1 MVFSVNSSMPSVII
15 LKKLVARSQEHPED
29 RKPAHGARTSTIA
42 GGVSERIVAIF
53 LSAFML
59 RLLFRCDVLE
69 KRDAY
74 KRFQQRILRASGPA
88 LFLIG
93 GIVASIGVLATL
105 TGYAYAQSATSIVV
119 EGNRRVEAE
128 TIRSYFKDGLKAV
141 TIDEGL
147 KGLYG
152 TGLFQDI
159 KIRQAGD
166 RLIITVIE
174 SLIINRIAFE
184 GNIKVKDEQLLA
196 EIQSKSRGTLSR
208 PIVQSDTQ
216 RIIETYRRTGRYNVR
231 VVPKIIELPN
241 NRVDLV
247 FEITEGKKT
256 GVKQIRFVGNR
267 FYSEARLKDI
277 IKTTESNI
285 LSFLKTT
292 DVYDPD
298 RIEADRDLLRR
309 FYLKHGFA
317 DVRIVSA
324 ISEFAP
330 EQQSFIVTFTIEE
343 GDQYTFGLVDV
354 QSNVRSVDAVTVADT
369 LKAKPSAIYN
379 AEAVEKSVESLS
391 VEVAKRG
398 YPFAVVRPRGDRD
411 FQARK
416 INVVFT
422 VDEGA
427 RAYIERI
434 QIRGNTRTR
443 DYVIR
448 REFDLA
454 EGDAY
459 NRALIDRAERR
470 LKNLNYFK
478 TVKITNEPGTSPDR
492 VVVNVDV
499 EEMSTGEF
507 SISGGY
513 SSQDGWL
520 AEVSVGERNL
530 LGRGQVAR
538 ASVQYG
544 ESARGFELSFV
555 EPYFLDYRMALG
567 LDIFAKETSGQ
578 DYTSYD
584 TTTIGGAVRLG
595 FELREDLTLQLRYSL
610 YQQELSLQEDYSSC
624 YAIVPWNPNN
634 KPNGCG
640 DVSSVS
646 SLPVRLSLDQDPALT
661 SLVGYSLI
669 YNTLDNNR
677 APTQGLRV
685 ELKQE
690 LAGLGGDVNFIR
702 STGDV
707 RFYHE
712 VVPDYIALL
721 RLQAGNISG
730 WGGKDLRFIDM
741 FQGGPNLVR
750 GFRQNGF
757 GPRDLTSWTTQDSLG
772 GTNYWAASLELQ
784 IPLYFVPKDV
794 GIRAAIYADAGSVW
808 GYKGPTSVPGET
820 MTFADSNAVRSSVG
834 AGLVWDSPFGPLR
847 FDYAIPI
854 TKQNYDIVQE
864 FRFGSGTKF

>member
-1 MVFSVNSSMPSVII
+1 VIVGMAGRV
-15 LKKLVARSQEHPED
+15 LR
-29 RKPAHGARTSTIA
+29 GAGLA
-42 GGVSERIVAIF
+42 A
-53 LSAFML
+53 
-59 RLLFRCDVLE
+59 LLL
-69 KRDAY
+69 
-74 KRFQQRILRASGPA
+74 
-88 LFLIG
+88 G
-93 GIVASIGVLATL
+93 GIVSGIAAVAVP
-105 TGYAYAQSATSIVV
+105 TGYAFAQSASGIVV

-128 TIRSYFKDGLKAV
+128 TVRSYFKGSGAAQ
-141 TIDEGL
+141 IDEGL
-147 KGLYG
+147 KGLYA

-159 KIRQAGD
+159 QIRQAGG
-166 RLIITVIE
+166 RLIVTVVE
-174 SLIINRIAFE
+174 NPVINRIAFE
-184 GNIKVKDEQLLA
+184 GNIKAKDEQLTA
-196 EIQSKSRGTLSR
+196 EIQSKPRGTLSR

-216 RIIETYRRTGRYNVR
+216 RIIETYRRNGRYNVR

-267 FYSEARLKDI
+267 YYSDYRLKDV

-285 LSFLKTT
+285 LSFLKTS

-324 ISEFAP
+324 ISEFDPGQEA
-330 EQQSFIVTFTIEE
+330 FIVTFTIEE
-343 GDQYTFGLVDV
+343 GDQYTFGQVDV
-354 QSNVRSVDAVTVADT
+354 QSNVRSVDAVTVADK
-369 LKAKPSAIYN
+369 LKAKPGATYN

-391 VEVAKRG
+391 VEVARRG

-411 FQARK
+411 FQTRK
-416 INVVFT
+416 INIVFT
-422 VDEGA
+422 VDEGP

-478 TVKITNEPGTSPDR
+478 SVKITNEPGTSPDR

-513 SSQDGWL
+513 STQDGWL
-520 AEVSVGERNL
+520 GEVSVGERNL
-530 LGRGQVAR
+530 LGRGQAAR

-544 ESARGFELSFV
+544 QRARGFELSFV

-567 LDIFAKETSGQ
+567 LDFFAKETNGQ
-578 DYTSYD
+578 EYTSYD
-584 TTTIGGAVRLG
+584 TQTIGGAVRLG

-610 YQQELSLQEDYSSC
+610 YQQELSLQDGYSNC
-624 YAIVPWNPNN
+624 FATVPWNPNN
-634 KPNGCG
+634 KPKDCN
-640 DVSSVS
+640 DISTVP
-646 SLPVRLSLDQDPALT
+646 SLPVRLSLDQGAVLT
-661 SLVGYSLI
+661 SLAGYSLI

-677 APTQGLRV
+677 APTQGIRA

-702 STGDV
+702 SSGDI

-721 RLQAGNISG
+721 RLQAGNITG

-741 FQGGPNLVR
+741 YQGGPNLVR

-757 GPRDLTSWTTQDSLG
+757 GPRDLTPWTTHDALG

-794 GIRAAIYADAGSVW
+794 GIRAALFADAGSVW
-808 GYKGPTSVPGET
+808 NYKGPTAVPGES
-820 MTFADSNAVRSSVG
+820 MTFSDTNAVRSSVG

-847 FDYAIPI
+847 FDYAIPL
-854 TKQNYDIVQE
+854 TKQSYDIVQE
-864 FRFGSGTKF
+864 FRFGGGTRF

>member
-1 MVFSVNSSMPSVII
+1 MGGRV
-15 LKKLVARSQEHPED
+15 LR
-29 RKPAHGARTSTIA
+29 GASL
-42 GGVSERIVAIF
+42 GVLL
-53 LSAFML
+53 LS
-59 RLLFRCDVLE
+59 
-69 KRDAY
+69 
-74 KRFQQRILRASGPA
+74 
-88 LFLIG
+88 
-93 GIVASIGVLATL
+93 GIVASIAAVTVPA
-105 TGYAYAQSATSIVV
+105 GYALAQSSAVVV
-119 EGNRRVEAE
+119 EGNRRVEAD
-128 TIRSYFKDGLKAV
+128 TIRSYFRGTGPAQ
-141 TIDEGL
+141 IDEGL
-147 KGLYG
+147 KGLYA

-159 KIRQAGD
+159 QIRQAGG
-166 RLIITVIE
+166 RLIVTVIE
-174 SLIINRIAFE
+174 SPVINRIAFE
-184 GNIKVKDEQLLA
+184 GNIKAKDEQLTA
-196 EIQSKSRGTLSR
+196 EIQSKPRGTLSR

-216 RIIETYRRTGRYNVR
+216 RIIETYRRNGRYNVR

-256 GVKQIRFVGNR
+256 GVKSIRFIGNNN
-267 FYSEARLKDI
+267 YSDFRLKDI
-277 IKTTESNI
+277 IKTSESNI

-324 ISEFAP
+324 ISEFDPAQ
-330 EQQSFIVTFTIEE
+330 EAFVVTFTIEE
-343 GDQYTFGLVDV
+343 GARYTFGQVDI
-354 QSNVRSVDAVTVADT
+354 QSNVRSVDAASVAGKLT
-369 LKAKPSAIYN
+369 AKSGAVYN
-379 AEAVEKSVESLS
+379 AEAVEKSVEAIS

-411 FQARK
+411 FDARK

-478 TVKITNEPGTSPDR
+478 SVKITNEPGTSPDR
-492 VVVNVDV
+492 VVVNVEV

-513 SSQDGWL
+513 STQDGWL
-520 AEVSVGERNL
+520 GEVSIGERNL
-530 LGRGQVAR
+530 LGRGQAAR

-544 ESARGFELSFV
+544 QRARGFELSFV

-567 LDIFAKETSGQ
+567 LDFFAKETNGQ
-578 DYTSYD
+578 QYTSYD
-584 TTTIGGAVRLG
+584 TKTIGGAVRLG

-610 YQQELSLQEDYSSC
+610 YQQELSLQDNYNNC
-624 YAIVPWNPNN
+624 FAIVPWDPNN
-634 KPNGCG
+634 KPNGCNNV
-640 DVSSVS
+640 DIVP
-646 SLPVRLSLDQDPALT
+646 SLPVRLSLDQGPVLT
-661 SLVGYSLI
+661 SLAGYSLI

-677 APTQGLRV
+677 APTQGIRA

-702 STGDV
+702 STGDA

-712 VVPDYIALL
+712 VVPDYIAML
-721 RLQAGNISG
+721 RLQAGNITG

-741 FQGGPNLVR
+741 YQGGPNLVR

-757 GPRDLTSWTTQDSLG
+757 GPRDVTPWTTQDSLG
-772 GTNYWAASLELQ
+772 GTNYWAASIELQ
-784 IPLYFVPKDV
+784 IPLYFIPKDV
-794 GIRAAIYADAGSVW
+794 GIRAAIFADAGSVW
-808 GYKGPTSVPGET
+808 NYKGPTAVPGET
-820 MTFADSNAVRSSVG
+820 MEFVDSNAVRSSVG

-854 TKQNYDIVQE
+854 TKQGYDIVQE
-864 FRFGSGTKF
+864 FRFGGGTRF